1 MSKKQK
7 FQIGEVVKI
16 AEDLGDEGMDHFPK
30 NIYAI
35 VEYTYA
41 QKYGGS
47 DYNLIL
53 YIQRKKKMSGTQYLG
68 MRSIN

>member
-53 YIQRKKKMSGTQYLG
+53 YI
-68 MRSIN
+68 